1 MLRRFA
7 QVVFILTVLV
17 DDIRSQRS
25 SQDFGDGEMVYSC
38 AGGQA
43 LFPWEAELGAN
54 EVIVHITWTFQGVFS
69 TVTMATFSHHALFV
83 SEDYEDRV
91 QQVGITGIVLSKL
104 TAQDTGNYSVELS
117 AHNSSSFFFT
127 TIRHATLQVGDK
139 LMAVDHRV
147 RASQLAEAQRDDVGR
162 WSVALA
168 CGHFTHLTQPPFK
181 VEWTAPSGDTVP
193 STRYEDGHFI
203 LVLSNPVK
211 GGNYTCSL
219 PQLFVKDACADDM
232 AAREGR
238 TEDTV
243 MVDETK
249 ARVSLLEAHVVS
261 LLEENRDLQN
271 TVDTLKTVD
280 DRTSHRLEDIEDTLD
295 KEVSGR
301 KAADTNTSRTLG
313 SLDDRLQNEISV
325 LKATDTNVSH
335 ILSSLEVTLQNET
348 TVREMADTNTSRIL
362 GSLKGTLDKE
372 VSGRKAADTNTSRI
386 LVSLKDTLEKEVSG
400 LKAADLNT
408 CRELAS
414 LEMKLENV
422 GKQTKDLSGSGF
434 SFNARLSSNTKFNT
448 RKQKLQWDQVI
459 LNKGSAYDPN
469 TGFFTAPVNG
479 LYFFA
484 LTTRSGTSFAA
495 DAEIMAGNVRV
506 CRLDSNVKPDVGSCQ
521 GAIEL
526 SKDQQVWVQ
535 SFEQQTSFEAS
546 HSTFSGFLYTF
557 PLDCTGMVTPWY
569 GFDATLSSNANVA
582 SNARTLQWDWAIFD
596 KGRAYDP
603 DTGIFTAPLSGLYF
617 FAVNTRSPTQK
628 ANVDIM
634 ADDVRVCRIY
644 SKRRND
650 AGSCQGAVELSK
662 GQRVWV
668 QSYGTDNSYR
678 ASSSTFTGFLYT
690 HSLDCADLTTQPSI
704 FNVRLSSNKNITS
717 TILWDEVI
725 LNHGQ
730 AYNPS
735 TGSFT
740 APVSGQYFF
749 AVTTSSYKEY
759 VYANIMAGD
768 VKVCRVEAPDRSDA
782 SSCRGAVHLCKGQ
795 QVWVELMHKPMPFF
809 LGEDS
814 SFTGFLIQADSD

>member
-280 DRTSHRLEDIEDTLD
+280 DRTSHRLEDIQDTLD

-362 GSLKGTLDKE
+362 GSLKDTLDKV

-422 GKQTKDLSGSGF
+422 GKQTK
-434 SFNARLSSNTKFNT
+434 
-448 RKQKLQWDQVI
+448 
-459 LNKGSAYDPN
+459 
-469 TGFFTAPVNG
+469 
-479 LYFFA
+479 
-484 LTTRSGTSFAA
+484 
-495 DAEIMAGNVRV
+495 
-506 CRLDSNVKPDVGSCQ
+506 
-521 GAIEL
+521 
-526 SKDQQVWVQ
+526 
-535 SFEQQTSFEAS
+535 
-546 HSTFSGFLYTF
+546 
-557 PLDCTGMVTPWY
+557 GMVTPWY